1 MYLETPANNAADRF
15 RGGAMIEPMQNEWI
29 YDWYLAAAPLIA
41 PGTRVLLNDETL
53 RDGLQNP
60 SVHDPSIQEKIEI
73 LHLMESLGIDTVNIG
88 LPGAGHRAYAYT
100 EALAREIV
108 SARMKI
114 RPNCAA
120 RTHKSDIRPIIEISE
135 RVGMPIAAATFIG
148 SSPIRRLVE
157 DWTVEHLVRT
167 TEEAVKFA
175 VSAGLPVMYVTE
187 DTMRTDPSTVITL
200 YSTAIRSGARS
211 IVLCDTVGHATPRG
225 AYNLVKFVIE
235 EVVKPSGEK
244 IRVDWHGHNDR
255 GLAIA
260 NSLAAIA
267 AGADQVHAAA
277 LALGERVGN
286 TPMEL
291 MLVNLRLLGL
301 IDQDLSTLKQ
311 YSEKVSKATHTPIP
325 PNYPVVGRDAFRTAT
340 GVHAAAIVKAYK
352 KGDDELAN
360 LIYSGV
366 PSHQFGLEQIIEVGP
381 LSGRSNVIYWLEK
394 RGIPATDDLVD
405 RIFDAAKRAERIFS
419 EDEILALVSPANA
432 AGKSRTH

>member
-1 MYLETPANNAADRF
+1 MQHELIHDWNIFTGAEFPAGR
-15 RGGAMIEPMQNEWI
+15 
-29 YDWYLAAAPLIA
+29 
-41 PGTRVLLNDETL
+41 RVMLNDETL

-60 SVHDPSIQEKIEI
+60 SVHDPSIGEKIEI

-88 LPGAGHRAYAYT
+88 LPGAGPRAYADT

-108 SARMKI
+108 NARMKI

-120 RTHKSDIRPIIEISE
+120 RTHKNDIKPIIEISE
-135 RVGMPIAAATFIG
+135 KVGMPLEAATFLG

-157 DWTVEHLVRT
+157 DWTVDHLQRT

-175 VSAGLPVMYVTE
+175 GSAGLPVMYVTE
-187 DTMRTDPSTVITL
+187 DTIRTDPSTVVTL
-200 YSTAIRSGARS
+200 YSTAIRAGARA

-225 AYNLVKFVIE
+225 AYNLVKFVE
-235 EVVKPSGEK
+235 DEVVKPFGDK

-260 NSLAAIA
+260 NSLAAIS

-291 MLVNLRLLGL
+291 MLVNLKLLGL
-301 IDQDLSTLKQ
+301 IDHDLSKLKQ
-311 YSEKVSKATHTPIP
+311 YSEAVSIATHTPIP

-352 KGDDELAN
+352 KDDPELAN
-360 LIYSGV
+360 SIYSGV
-366 PSHQFGLEQIIEVGP
+366 PSHLFGLEQIIEIGP
-381 LSGRSNVIYWLEK
+381 LSGRSNVLYWLEK
-394 RGIPATDDLVD
+394 RKILATDELVD
-405 RIFDAAKRAERIFS
+405 RIFAAAKQAERIMT
-419 EDEILALVSPANA
+419 EDEVFALVDQATASS
-432 AGKSRTH
+432 KSRAH